1 MKFAVKAVM
10 KFSAKPLLLAFAFSL
25 PLLAAACTTP
35 EEDAARAQARLA
47 ADKAECQHLGFKEGT
62 DDFSNCLLKLR
73 EIRAIENETRAREQ
87 DRLSYPYPWWPYG
100 PGYPPYWR

>member
-1 MKFAVKAVM
+1 MKRVT
-10 KFSAKPLLLAFAFSL
+10 KPLFLALACSL

-35 EEDAARAQARLA
+35 EQEAAQAQARLM
-47 ADKAECQHLGFKEGT
+47 ADKAECRRLGFKEGT

-73 EIRAIENETRAREQ
+73 EIRAIEAETRARDR
-87 DRLSYPYPWWPYG
+87 DRLSYPSPWWPYYG